1 MGVFDPNLAY
11 PPTQQRRPPQPDVP
25 PPASINA
32 INSLHMVQVTAE
44 DLLEETNKECLICLS
59 EQEIGSY
66 SVKLP
71 CGHLYHRPCLVEWLE
86 KHCTCPVCR
95 YEIESA
101 DPVYESKRQQRMK
114 ERKLRYRRDEL
125 DSMSIHSLRELM
137 RSLGVASTGC
147 FDKRELVD
155 RLIQSD
161 KITLVEGIPA
171 MELTEQQFLRMGIS
185 ELKKLLHS
193 FGISSSGAIEKA
205 DLRERLLR
213 AGRVLLVE
221 KPGESQIDDSES
233 TLNPS
238 DGSFEP
244 PGSDTMKIEQSEEA
258 IDTRN
263 SVERFKIHEDVVQS
277 MSIRE
282 LLELMRGF
290 DIPTQGCVERA
301 EMIRRIRESDAIEYM
316 MG

>member
-1 MGVFDPNLAY
+1 M
-11 PPTQQRRPPQPDVP
+11 
-25 PPASINA
+25 
-32 INSLHMVQVTAE
+32 
-44 DLLEETNKECLICLS
+44 
-59 EQEIGSY
+59 
-66 SVKLP
+66 
-71 CGHLYHRPCLVEWLE
+71 
-86 KHCTCPVCR
+86 
-95 YEIESA
+95 
-101 DPVYESKRQQRMK
+101 
-114 ERKLRYRRDEL
+114 
-125 DSMSIHSLRELM
+125 
-137 RSLGVASTGC
+137 
-147 FDKRELVD
+147 
-155 RLIQSD
+155 
-161 KITLVEGIPA
+161 
-171 MELTEQQFLRMGIS
+171 
-185 ELKKLLHS
+185 
-193 FGISSSGAIEKA
+193 
-205 DLRERLLR
+205 
-213 AGRVLLVE
+213 LVE

-244 PGSDTMKIEQSEEA
+244 PRSDTMKIEQSEEA